1 MEKRITENIQEE
13 DGKSSVRE
21 NGYLP
26 GLLSVLDPM
35 AAEARPARPE
45 GPGNPPNPVRKHG
58 LTLVER
64 FSQFTC
70 KIITK
75 HSFP

>member
-1 MEKRITENIQEE
+1 MWKTDNGEHSE

-45 GPGNPPNPVRKHG
+45 GPGNPPNPATEHTFISRV
-58 LTLVER
+58 
-64 FSQFTC
+64 FII
-70 KIITK
+70 KIK
-75 HSFP
+75 EKR